1 MDLKN
6 INLDLKNI
14 TLESIKAKIQ
24 SIDKKILIKFG
35 IVFASIVI
43 FLIIYYAVLSPMV
56 DKKKVQLENMQKKT
70 S

>member
-35 IVFASIVI
+35 NGFASIVI
-43 FLIIYYAVLSPMV
+43 FLIINYA
-56 DKKKVQLENMQKKT
+56 NY
-70 S
+70 